1 MNYKD
6 IHEYEDFIVT
16 IIITSAMTKK
26 KDKTL
31 TRRLTE
37 KQERFCQFYLDTD
50 GNASEAYRMA
60 YDASNMQPETVW
72 SNASRLMDNNKVEAR
87 IAEIRAERA
96 ENTRI
101 ERNRVEKV
109 LMDIVTADPNDLY
122 IADARTGKIKMRTPT
137 QLPKRMRNALKK
149 IKNAKGIVEYEMHG
163 KVEAARLLG
172 AWNGWDAPKE
182 VSVKN
187 SGNMMGEIRIGFDD
201 D

>member
-1 MNYKD
+1 MASKGN
-6 IHEYEDFIVT
+6 
-16 IIITSAMTKK
+16 
-26 KDKTL
+26 KTQ

-60 YDASNMQPETVW
+60 YDASNMQPETIW
-72 SNASRLMDNNKVEAR
+72 SNASRLVDNSKVEAR
-87 IAEIRAERA
+87 IDEIRAERA

-122 IADARTGKIKMRTPT
+122 IVDARTGKIKMKTPA

-149 IKNAKGIVEYEMHG
+149 IKNNWKIQSGVTPCAK
-163 KVEAARLLG
+163 
-172 AWNGWDAPKE
+172 
-182 VSVKN
+182 S
-187 SGNMMGEIRIGFDD
+187 
-201 D
+201 

>member
-6 IHEYEDFIVT
+6 IHEDEDFIVT
-16 IIITSAMTKK
+16 IIITSTMTKK

-72 SNASRLMDNNKVEAR
+72 SNASRLMDNSKVEAR

-122 IADARTGKIKMRTPT
+122 IADARTGKIKMKTPA

-182 VSVKN
+182 VNVKN